1 MIPYFFKVC
10 YNNFRNFSRE
20 VLFIRVLTYITTAE
34 DTGRPVKHL
43 LREKIQLSY
52 TRMQSLK
59 WKKGAILLNGGPCT
73 LGTAVQ
79 AGDVL
84 AVDVSD
90 THAPSRHIAP
100 MAGDLAILWEDED
113 LLILSKA
120 AGMTVHDSALTQ
132 ESVTVAGLV
141 AHYLGTTAFH
151 PVNRLDRGV
160 TGIMVVAK
168 SGHVHDLCM
177 RLLHTDGFRREYR
190 GICLGTP
197 SSLTGT
203 IDLPIAREGGSAIKR
218 CIDPAGS
225 PSATEYEVLQPGQFS
240 LLRLRPLTGRT
251 HQLRL
256 HCAAI
261 GHPLVG
267 DFLYGEENERIA
279 RPALHS
285 YELWLSHPITG
296 EKLHLIDELPADM
309 QNLLQ

>member
-1 MIPYFFKVC
+1 M
-10 YNNFRNFSRE
+10 
-20 VLFIRVLTYITTAE
+20 RVLSYTVTPDDA
-34 DTGRPVKHL
+34 GAAVKHL

-59 WKKGAILLNGGPCT
+59 WKSGAIALNGQPCT
-73 LGTAVQ
+73 LGTDVK

-84 AVDVSD
+84 TVDVAD
-90 THAPSRHIAP
+90 TRAPSEHITP
-100 MAGDLAILWEDED
+100 VEGELRILWEDED
-113 LLILSKA
+113 LLILSKP
-120 AGMTVHDSALTQ
+120 AGITVHDSALTG
-132 ESVTVAGLV
+132 ESVTVAALV
-141 AHYLGTTAFH
+141 AHHLGTSLFH

-177 RLLHTDGFRREYR
+177 RILHTDDFRREYR
-190 GICLGTP
+190 GVCIGTP
-197 SSLTGT
+197 ESLTGV

-218 CIDPAGS
+218 CIDDEGL
-225 PSATEYEVLQPGQFS
+225 PSQTAYEVLRAGEVS

-256 HCAAI
+256 HCAAM

-267 DFLYGEENERIA
+267 DFLYGEEDGRIG

-285 YELWLSHPITG
+285 YELWLRHPITG
-296 EKLHLIDELPADM
+296 EVLHIVEELPEDM
-309 QNLLQ
+309 KNLLS